1 MRIPKV
7 KFKVNLDELFGA
19 DLSYGPA
26 TRQAIGQAVIDQI
39 VKRTQEKRL
48 DKNGKPLKGY
58 SKTYAQSLEGQIA
71 GKSPGEPADLTLHG
85 DMLGSLTIIDETS
98 KTITIGFDDAKENA
112 KAFGHISGMQGHPTI
127 KRGKVRDFLGL
138 MPSEKK
144 QIANEFAADVES
156 VSDVKRSK
164 SRISFEE
171 AILRAISDTEDE
183 IG

>member
-39 VKRTQEKRL
+39 VKRTQEDRK

-58 SKTYAQSLEGQIA
+58 SKTYAQTLEAKIA
-71 GKSPGEPADLTLHG
+71 GKSQGEPADLTLHG
-85 DMLGSLTIIDETS
+85 DMLGSLTIIDQTS
-98 KTITIGFDDAKENA
+98 KTITIGFDDSKENA
-112 KAFGHISGMQGHPTI
+112 KAYGHISGMEGHPTI
-127 KRGKVRDFLGL
+127 KKGKVRDFLGL

-144 QIANEFAADVES
+144 QIAKAFADDVEA

-164 SRISFEE
+164 SRQTFQEKILQ
-171 AILRAISDTEDE
+171 AIQNTEDE

>member
-19 DLSYGPA
+19 NLSYGPA

-39 VKRTQEKRL
+39 VKRTQEDRK

-58 SKTYAQSLEGQIA
+58 SKTYAQTLEAKIA

-98 KTITIGFDDAKENA
+98 KTITIGFDDSKENA
-112 KAFGHISGMQGHPTI
+112 KAYGHISGMEGHPTI
-127 KRGKVRDFLGL
+127 KKGKVRDFLGL

-144 QIANEFAADVES
+144 QIARAFADDVEA

-164 SRISFEE
+164 TRQTFEE
-171 AILRAISDTEDE
+171 KILQAIQNTEDE